1 LTLYGRSLPYLGESE
16 PALSQLLLEIGGEST
31 WRTEWII
38 ENLQAAL
45 DMWNARS
52 CGDRALITQSRKLQ
66 GRFDWGVI
74 VNINGGLKAVGYAC
88 SYSSSLWAL

>member
-1 LTLYGRSLPYLGESE
+1 
-16 PALSQLLLEIGGEST
+16 
-31 WRTEWII
+31 
-38 ENLQAAL
+38 
-45 DMWNARS
+45 MWNARS